1 VITRR
6 DLVCL
11 AAGALAATALFG
23 LYSWRAHSVS
33 GPPVAGVIGGGS
45 AAEAGKAKVVPV
57 EEATRRLAARLQKD
71 GGSREDW
78 RLLGNSYAYL
88 GRRAEADAAFSQAEK
103 VPASPVK
110 PAAAASIGDKGSGP

>member
-1 VITRR
+1 MTRR
-6 DLVCL
+6 DLIGV

-23 LYSWRAHSVS
+23 LYSWRAHSGAS
-33 GPPVAGVIGGGS
+33 ALVAGATASGVN
-45 AAEAGKAKVVPV
+45 ATAQAKPTAVSV
-57 EEATRRLAARLQKD
+57 EEATRRLAARLQRD

-110 PAAAASIGDKGSGP
+110 PAAVAP